1 MLVVA
6 VRPTQ
11 QSQQSR
17 PSGQSNPSS
26 AAGPS
31 ADQIESIRQQILA
44 QPQALAQLR
53 SQQPDVAATIHD
65 PTRFREAMISVRR
78 AQEAALRAE
87 EARLAAL
94 DNDVNEENQAEI
106 YKRIQQQNIDA
117 EYEQVMETNPEFF
130 ASVTM
135 LYIPIQVNGTSIK
148 AFVDSGAQA
157 TIMSPDCAEKCGITR
172 LIDKRFAG
180 IARGVGTAKIL
191 GRVHRAN
198 IKIGD
203 AELPCAFTV
212 MEGKDVDMLL
222 GLDMLK
228 RYRACIDLQRNVLRF
243 EGGIEIGFLGE
254 AELPR
259 NDFQEK
265 LADEPTVEGPGGLA
279 IGARSGAPKAGASSS
294 TTGASGGGSGF
305 QGAGRTLGSAPAPPL
320 TGITSPPPRP
330 NAPTPSHAA
339 LEFPQSD
346 IDALMRIGATRE
358 QAVQA
363 LRATGGNAE
372 YAASMLFDM

>member
-1 MLVVA
+1 
-6 VRPTQ
+6 
-11 QSQQSR
+11 
-17 PSGQSNPSS
+17 
-26 AAGPS
+26 
-31 ADQIESIRQQILA
+31 
-44 QPQALAQLR
+44 
-53 SQQPDVAATIHD
+53 
-65 PTRFREAMISVRR
+65 
-78 AQEAALRAE
+78 
-87 EARLAAL
+87 
-94 DNDVNEENQAEI
+94 
-106 YKRIQQQNIDA
+106 
-117 EYEQVMETNPEFF
+117 
-130 ASVTM
+130 M

-172 LIDKRFAG
+172 LIDHRFAG

-243 EGGIEIGFLGE
+243 EGGVEVGFLGE

-265 LADEPTVEGPGGLA
+265 LQEEPTVQGPGGLA

-294 TTGASGGGSGF
+294 SASAAAGGF
-305 QGAGRTLGSAPAPPL
+305 QGTGRTLGSGPAPAG
-320 TGITSPPPRP
+320 TSTAIASPPARP
-330 NAPTPSHAA
+330 EAPTPSHAA
-339 LEFPQSD
+339 PEFPQTD